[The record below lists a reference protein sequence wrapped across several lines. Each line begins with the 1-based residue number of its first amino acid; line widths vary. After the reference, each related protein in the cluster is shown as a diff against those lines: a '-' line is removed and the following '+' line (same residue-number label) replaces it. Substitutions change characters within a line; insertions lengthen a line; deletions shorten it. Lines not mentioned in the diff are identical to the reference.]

1 MKKGLYTIFFMTA
14 ITIFFISALAFV
26 NEVSRERV
34 AQNQKIQEM
43 KSILYAFNILPE
55 GIDETRLSLSTTTD
69 QLPWDEEQVLSLME
83 DNVKHLSIPVAGRIR
98 DLAQN
103 SFLVIEESLDI
114 YVQKNENNEI
124 VAYGFPVKGKGL
136 WGTISAFAVVSAD
149 LQRMTGIDFTEQS
162 ETPGLGARITESW
175 FKYFFRNLN
184 IEGFY
189 EPELNEKPIV
199 MVATKEKSNVE
210 ECTNSLQAI
219 TGATL
224 TCNGVL
230 NMLNTDLRFYL
241 RLLSENEQLIQQSI

>member
-14 ITIFFISALAFV
+14 ITIFFISALAVV

-55 GIDETRLSLSTTTD
+55 GIDETQLSLSTTTD
-69 QLPWDEEQVLSLME
+69 QLPWDEEKVISLME
-83 DNVKHLSIPVAGRIR
+83 DRVKHLSIPVADRFR
-98 DLAQN
+98 QLAQA
-103 SFLVIEESLDI
+103 SLLAIGDSIDI
-114 YVQKNENNEI
+114 YVQKNDNNEI

-136 WGTISAFAVVSAD
+136 WGTISAFAVVSAN
-149 LQRMTGIDFTEQS
+149 LQRMGGIDFTEQS
-162 ETPGLGARITESW
+162 ETPGLGARITEGW
-175 FKYFFRNLN
+175 FKYYFRNLD
-184 IEGFY
+184 IEGFFKSG
-189 EPELNEKPIV
+189 LNENPIT

-210 ECTNSLQAI
+210 ECTNSLQSI

-241 RLLSENEQLIQQSI
+241 TVISENEQLIINSI

>member
-83 DNVKHLSIPVAGRIR
+83 NNVKHLSIPVAGWIR

-103 SFLVIEESLDI
+103 SFLVIEDYLDI
-114 YVQKNENNEI
+114 YVQKNENND
-124 VAYGFPVKGKGL
+124 K
-136 WGTISAFAVVSAD
+136 TAFFNA
-149 LQRMTGIDFTEQS
+149 I
-162 ETPGLGARITESW
+162 P
-175 FKYFFRNLN
+175 
-184 IEGFY
+184 
-189 EPELNEKPIV
+189 KP
-199 MVATKEKSNVE
+199 
-210 ECTNSLQAI
+210 
-219 TGATL
+219 
-224 TCNGVL
+224 
-230 NMLNTDLRFYL
+230 
-241 RLLSENEQLIQQSI
+241 